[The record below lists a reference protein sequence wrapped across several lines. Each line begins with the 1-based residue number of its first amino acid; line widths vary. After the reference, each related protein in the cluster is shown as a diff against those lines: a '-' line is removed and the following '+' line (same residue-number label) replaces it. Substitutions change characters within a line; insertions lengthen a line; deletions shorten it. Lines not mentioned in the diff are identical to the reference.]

1 MKTPNDMDA
10 AMKEKILLLWRQGS
24 NTWVIAQRA
33 GAPEA
38 TAIDVVEGEQLRG
51 RAALFTGD

>member
-10 AMKEKILLLWRQGS
+10 AMKEKILRLWNQGC

-38 TAIDVVEGEQLRG
+38 TVIDVIEEEQR
-51 RAALFTGD
+51 RPAASVPNG